1 MLYYVTVQVNAY
13 LKQRLGFQTVGRLQ
27 KGIIGYQKWL
37 QQQQEQEQCEDKQQ
51 VQSLFQGENFLFDRR
66 RLQTNSNDTDT
77 DEQQ

>member
-27 KGIIGYQKWL
+27 KGIIGYQQWL
-37 QQQQEQEQCEDKQQ
+37 QQQQQCEDKQQ

-66 RLQTNSNDTDT
+66 RLQPNSNDTDT
-77 DEQQ
+77 EQQ